1 MVSSARQLGP
11 IKNALARVMELLD
24 APEETSGAAAPLDPP
39 PRTPVR
45 PAPPQPHARPT
56 AALARAGAAG
66 LAPRRNEGVRVD
78 LDRVSVRAGGHVV
91 LEDVDLH
98 VAAGDEIA
106 IVGASGAG
114 KSTLLGLL
122 LGWYQPATGRVRV
135 GGRPL
140 DATSL
145 PDCRRRTAWLD
156 PTVHLYNRRLVQNLL
171 YGSDESIGDI
181 AEVIEAADLRD
192 VLEKLPEGLQTV
204 MGEGGALVS
213 GGEGQRVRLGR
224 ALLRRDAAL
233 VLLDEP
239 FRGLDRDKRK
249 VLLNRVR
256 RAFAGATILCVTHDV
271 SHTLDFG
278 RVLVVE
284 GGRVVE
290 DGDPRALAC
299 DMASRYQAMLTSEQ
313 FVLESLWSSPA
324 WRRFRVEEGVVVEQA
339 ARDYIDLPALVSGSD
354 EGGLDGG

>member
-1 MVSSARQLGP
+1 
-11 IKNALARVMELLD
+11 
-24 APEETSGAAAPLDPP
+24 
-39 PRTPVR
+39 
-45 PAPPQPHARPT
+45 
-56 AALARAGAAG
+56 
-66 LAPRRNEGVRVD
+66 
-78 LDRVSVRAGGHVV
+78 
-91 LEDVDLH
+91 
-98 VAAGDEIA
+98 
-106 IVGASGAG
+106 
-114 KSTLLGLL
+114 
-122 LGWYQPATGRVRV
+122 
-135 GGRPL
+135 
-140 DATSL
+140 L